1 MEIEIPYRSLAEP
14 ISSDFQTPSS
24 HIQLSPPST
33 QPYSVTVNCSSNS
46 TNNHNGVLVNSHTDL
61 SRNQSFSPPNPLYP
75 PTIAVPGS
83 TLMSCARQSQ
93 MSSPLESKP
102 VIGITSD
109 GNPCS
114 VDSLSESSLPRRLR
128 TAYTNNQLLELEKE
142 FHFNKYLCR
151 PRRIEIAASLDL
163 TERQVKVWFQNRRM
177 KHKRQ
182 SGSSKNGDEKS
193 SKASSCNN
201 DDDSDLDE
209 GKTNCSDSGF
219 APNSDKT
226 SDNEE
231 SDVSLNARISPTV
244 KKKKRKMAKRDSCC
258 VDGYVKSER
267 SAVST
272 VGSPSRQAVGSAA
285 DLVCKMFTPS
295 APNAPTSHLLQSALS
310 CNPSSG
316 GLNSSLVG
324 GTGNGNASTLNKM
337 LSSGASYS
345 PKDDQTLADGVDCK
359 PVSSIGWSGV
369 TGNSSNRSPIDPL
382 MGKCSTA
389 SGTGHPAPAP
399 LLPQSNSSKLSSY
412 YGRFA
417 LDDSATHPS
426 PSPLSSSTSNIKR
439 NSGNNFAYN
448 NGSQCRRSSPPSCQ
462 QTASAAAPP
471 SAYFDYRQIKSENY
485 PSPLNSPYHSTAA
498 ASGHAIGKNAN
509 HLYNSFS
516 NYCSSGQ
523 SFGGGSNGDL
533 QSLPSADSLA
543 GKVVPTTCYEQYNG
557 VPDYTSK
564 YCDYPGSKMSGNSM
578 TMAEAQHFSYS
589 NGDNGSS
596 GGAAG
601 GAAAGGGAGGGGG
614 SGQILAIASSPNSI
628 VHSAQTLGRTP
639 TEQSL
644 HFGAKGTAT
653 GGACYDGSNAY
664 LGAGAYCD
672 GAYSGSQYD
681 SSHFMAAGNH
691 GAEIVS
697 PAEYHQLS

>member
-1 MEIEIPYRSLAEP
+1 
-14 ISSDFQTPSS
+14 
-24 HIQLSPPST
+24 
-33 QPYSVTVNCSSNS
+33 
-46 TNNHNGVLVNSHTDL
+46 
-61 SRNQSFSPPNPLYP
+61 
-75 PTIAVPGS
+75 
-83 TLMSCARQSQ
+83 
-93 MSSPLESKP
+93 
-102 VIGITSD
+102 
-109 GNPCS
+109 
-114 VDSLSESSLPRRLR
+114 
-128 TAYTNNQLLELEKE
+128 
-142 FHFNKYLCR
+142 
-151 PRRIEIAASLDL
+151 
-163 TERQVKVWFQNRRM
+163 M

-345 PKDDQTLADGVDCK
+345 SKDDQTLADGVDCK

-596 GGAAG
+596 SSFNSSGHLSSPENHFSGTASYSTYPNSEQQHHSKQQYLANYYDSSGAVNGLGTQHHQQLHHQQHQQQQHQQLHHRIPSEYNAITLKQEQQLAGGCGYNMASLSNYQHTAYYENSGGAAG